1 MKLALMRPSE
11 IREMNESERER
22 ALKRFQY
29 DLIKERGTIAAG
41 GSLKNPSGVRAI
53 RKAIARIKTINNE
66 IRRNR

>member
-41 GSLKNPSGVRAI
+41 GSLKILVGCGR
-53 RKAIARIKTINNE
+53 
-66 IRRNR
+66 